1 MHRLLALPE
10 PASGNGNGNGN
21 GNGYWVSKA
30 WLSNHRRYVC
40 DGGCAASLSVS
51 LSVWVERGECD

>member
-10 PASGNGNGNGN
+10 PSSGNGN

-40 DGGCAASLSVS
+40 DGGCLSVC
-51 LSVWVERGECD
+51 LSVWV